1 MECFLAESKKK
12 FILHNLVIYHVEY
25 NMLQTFSRCNIINKD
40 HIIQRI
46 ILMEFTASKSFPK
59 QVASIVESF
68 SLCTGIP
75 LDISRQNGISRNC
88 LPPFT
93 MSTIPARCSSSRI
106 VARILQTLQSDVRNC
121 IFVYFQSKLET
132 NLLQLN
138 FLLWETVE

>member
-1 MECFLAESKKK
+1 MALAKSEGK
-12 FILHNLVIYHVEY
+12 FILYNLVTYHVGY
-25 NMLQTFSRCNIINKD
+25 NMLQTFSRRNIINKD

-59 QVASIVESF
+59 QVPSIVESF

-75 LDISRQNGISRNC
+75 LDISQSGISRNC

-106 VARILQTLQSDVRNC
+106 VARILQTLQTDVRNC
-121 IFVYFQSKLET
+121 IFAYFQSKLET
-132 NLLQLN
+132 NLPQLN
-138 FLLWETVE
+138 FLLLETVE